1 MLPIFLSLLTAI
13 FLFLNKKIFNEL
25 VTNFFT
31 LNSAL
36 LSFAISFFAFVTFAL
51 DKFKPISITL
61 YQWTR
66 TPDVIVLGL
75 FKHLGA

>member
-51 DKFKPISITL
+51 DKFKPI
-61 YQWTR
+61 
-66 TPDVIVLGL
+66 
-75 FKHLGA
+75 